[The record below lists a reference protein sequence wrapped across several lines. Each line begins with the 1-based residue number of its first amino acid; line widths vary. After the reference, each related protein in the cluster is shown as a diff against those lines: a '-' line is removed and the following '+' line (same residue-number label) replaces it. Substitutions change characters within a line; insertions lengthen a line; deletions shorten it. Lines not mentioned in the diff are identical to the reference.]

1 MVNCSNSFIPLYF
14 WWSRI
19 RPYIRLCG
27 SDHQECWLIWSDIT
41 YYVEMFT
48 VFTAWGSVSSVWWCV
63 GNISSSLMSNYCK
76 TDQLRLALTIS
87 KHICSM
93 SALWSCGQDILIFTK
108 YHNLMTALKTLT
120 KTQWVL
126 YLKQMDNFL
135 IPSEWQG
142 EEAEEELK
150 GEIFVSV

>member
-1 MVNCSNSFIPLYF
+1 
-14 WWSRI
+14 
-19 RPYIRLCG
+19 
-27 SDHQECWLIWSDIT
+27 
-41 YYVEMFT
+41 
-48 VFTAWGSVSSVWWCV
+48 
-63 GNISSSLMSNYCK
+63 
-76 TDQLRLALTIS
+76 
-87 KHICSM
+87 M
-93 SALWSCGQDILIFTK
+93 SALWYCGQDILIFTK

>member
-1 MVNCSNSFIPLYF
+1 
-14 WWSRI
+14 
-19 RPYIRLCG
+19 
-27 SDHQECWLIWSDIT
+27 
-41 YYVEMFT
+41 
-48 VFTAWGSVSSVWWCV
+48 
-63 GNISSSLMSNYCK
+63 
-76 TDQLRLALTIS
+76 
-87 KHICSM
+87 M
-93 SALWSCGQDILIFTK
+93 SALWSCGGQEILIFTK
-108 YHNLMTALKTLT
+108 YNLMTALKTLT